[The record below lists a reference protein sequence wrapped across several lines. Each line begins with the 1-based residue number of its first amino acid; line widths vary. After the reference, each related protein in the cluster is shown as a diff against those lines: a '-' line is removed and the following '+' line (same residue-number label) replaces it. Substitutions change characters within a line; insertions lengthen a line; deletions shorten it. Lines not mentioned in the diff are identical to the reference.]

1 MLEQGELVHLNFVAV
16 VGSSLGAEESPSWD
30 CMEAAVDDAAGCKT

>member
-1 MLEQGELVHLNFVAV
+1 MLEQGELVHLNFVV